1 MSIKKP
7 AIPGTGNLPLDI
19 ARVVEPLKA
28 NVELITGARPGA
40 VSLQPLP
47 ATATLS
53 DVITQLNLV
62 LSRIEHT
69 G

>member
-1 MSIKKP
+1 MRKPSIP
-7 AIPGTGNLPLDI
+7 ATGSLPLDI

-40 VSLQPLP
+40 VSLAPLP
-47 ATATLS
+47 TTATLA
-53 DVITQLNLV
+53 DVINQVNLL
-62 LSRIEHT
+62 LSRIEHS

>member
-1 MSIKKP
+1 MRKP
-7 AIPGTGNLPLDI
+7 AIPGTGNLALDI

-40 VSLQPLP
+40 VSIDPLP
-47 ATATLS
+47 ATATLA
-53 DVITQLNLV
+53 DVVVQLNKI
-62 LSRIEHT
+62 LSRIEHS

>member
-1 MSIKKP
+1 MRKP
-7 AIPGTGNLPLDI
+7 AIPGTSTLPLDI

-40 VSLQPLP
+40 VSLDPLP
-47 ATATLS
+47 ATATTAQI
-53 DVITQLNLV
+53 ITQLNLI
-62 LSRIEHT
+62 LSRIEHS

>member
-1 MSIKKP
+1 MRKP
-7 AIPGTGNLPLDI
+7 AIPGTATLPLEI

-40 VSLQPLP
+40 VSIDPLP
-47 ATATLS
+47 ATATTAQI
-53 DVITQLNLV
+53 ITQLNLI
-62 LSRIEHT
+62 LSRIEHS

>member
-1 MSIKKP
+1 MRKPSIP
-7 AIPGTGNLPLDI
+7 ATSTLPLDI

-40 VSLQPLP
+40 VTINPLP
-47 ATATLS
+47 TTATTAQI
-53 DVITQLNLV
+53 ITQLNLI
-62 LSRIEHT
+62 LSRIEHS

>member
-1 MSIKKP
+1 MRKP
-7 AIPGTGNLPLDI
+7 AIPGTATLPLDI

-40 VSLQPLP
+40 VSIDPLP
-47 ATATLS
+47 ATATTAQS
-53 DVITQLNLV
+53 ITQLNLI
-62 LSRIEHT
+62 LSRIEHS

>member
-1 MSIKKP
+1 MRKP
-7 AIPGTGNLPLDI
+7 AIPGTGTLPLDI

-40 VSLQPLP
+40 VSIDPLP
-47 ATATLS
+47 ATATTAQI
-53 DVITQLNLV
+53 ITQLNLI
-62 LSRIEHT
+62 LSRIEHS